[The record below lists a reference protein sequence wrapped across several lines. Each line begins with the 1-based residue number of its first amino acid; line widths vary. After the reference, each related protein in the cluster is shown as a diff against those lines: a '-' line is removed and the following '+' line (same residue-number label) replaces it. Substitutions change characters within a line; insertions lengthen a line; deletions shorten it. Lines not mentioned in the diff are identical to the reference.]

1 MSCILD
7 ILSKEELIKRKEN
20 LLKELNKV
28 DNEIKKRDNFTLHIS
43 DSDNTLLHSDLII
56 NNETIYS
63 YVDPDSSKF
72 KCDQEFLQF
81 AEESNMTFIESSNIL
96 NSSIDKYSHNSTEP
110 NKKIS
115 KIKLKKTN
123 NLQDNNELEAIKEQI
138 SCIESVP
145 LFVEILKDNINPK
158 LKIKGSIKIN
168 IKKI

>member
-7 ILSKEELIKRKEN
+7 ILSKEELIRRKEN

-28 DNEIKKRDNFTLHIS
+28 DNEIKKRDNFTLHIL
-43 DSDNTLLHSDLII
+43 DSENTLLYSDLII
-56 NNETIYS
+56 NNETICS
-63 YVDPDSSKF
+63 CVVPDSSKLIR
-72 KCDQEFLQF
+72 DQVFLQSS
-81 AEESNMTFIESSNIL
+81 EELNITSIESCNTL
-96 NSSIDKYSHNSTEP
+96 NSSIDKYSNNSHEP

-123 NLQDNNELEAIKEQI
+123 NLLDHTGTDAIKEQI
-138 SCIESVP
+138 SCTESVP

>member
-43 DSDNTLLHSDLII
+43 DFDNTLLHSDLII

-72 KCDQEFLQF
+72 TCDQEFLQF

-123 NLQDNNELEAIKEQI
+123 NLQDNNELEVIKEQI
-138 SCIESVP
+138 SCTESVP

>member
-7 ILSKEELIKRKEN
+7 ILSKEELTKRKEN

-43 DSDNTLLHSDLII
+43 DSDSTLLHSDLII
-56 NNETIYS
+56 HNETIYS
-63 YVDPDSSKF
+63 YVAPDSSKF
-72 KCDQEFLQF
+72 TCDLEFAQSS
-81 AEESNMTFIESSNIL
+81 EELNMTSIESSNTL

-138 SCIESVP
+138 SCTQSVP

>member
-1 MSCILD
+1 
-7 ILSKEELIKRKEN
+7 
-20 LLKELNKV
+20 
-28 DNEIKKRDNFTLHIS
+28 
-43 DSDNTLLHSDLII
+43 
-56 NNETIYS
+56 
-63 YVDPDSSKF
+63 
-72 KCDQEFLQF
+72 
-81 AEESNMTFIESSNIL
+81 MTSIESSNTL

-138 SCIESVP
+138 SCTESAP